1 MLQIVRTTLR
11 KRYENLSSYHKFSAT
26 AAFLWRCR
34 LRVHACTVGRVDSWL
49 VNSGDSLQS
58 AQNCPLASFRHPAI
72 SEGTRSTKSG
82 RVMRAEDGGEEFGGS
97 LAHAQMNFR
106 FPRSLI
112 PAPIC
117 LAGVVLSSI
126 SCDRKMSAG
135 VREKKSGGK

>member
-1 MLQIVRTTLR
+1 MEMQTSGACLHCRSGGQLAGQQWGLSPVR
-11 KRYENLSSYHKFSAT
+11 A
-26 AAFLWRCR
+26 
-34 LRVHACTVGRVDSWL
+34 
-49 VNSGDSLQS
+49 
-58 AQNCPLASFRHPAI
+58 NCPLASFHHPAI

-106 FPRSLI
+106 FPRSFI